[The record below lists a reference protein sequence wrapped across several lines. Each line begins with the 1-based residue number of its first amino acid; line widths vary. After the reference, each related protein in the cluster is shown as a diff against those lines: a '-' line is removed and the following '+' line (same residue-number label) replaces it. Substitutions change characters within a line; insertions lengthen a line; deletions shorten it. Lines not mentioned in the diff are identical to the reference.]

1 MTPPGAGSHGLPSTE
16 IVVPGARPAERSEQV
31 DATLRGT
38 LRLAV
43 EHTRATYGAIG
54 VLDATG
60 TRLERLLV
68 VGVDAADRD
77 RIGTLPSG
85 HGVLG
90 VLLERPETLRLADLS
105 THPRAVGFPPGH
117 PRMQAFLGVPVR
129 VGDTVFGHLHLTAE
143 PARGPFTAADQ
154 TAVEALAAAAG
165 LAIANA
171 ELVERAEHRRAWA
184 QAGSDIATA
193 LLSGADPDSVLRS
206 IGERVAEL
214 ASADVAGVL
223 VPAADDDEVL
233 TVVVAIGQDREEA
246 EAFEGVRLPLVD
258 SQLGAAHRSGVPRL
272 IADASTAAHGG
283 RRAPVLG
290 ELARHFGPTLVIP
303 LGGRPALGTVVAL
316 RLRDRELFAPDTLE
330 LAAAF
335 AAQASVA
342 LELARSQQRERRLQV
357 QSDRDRIARDLHD
370 HVVQR
375 IFATGLALDRV
386 SRSLADRL
394 PETAA
399 ALAARVDELDGTI
412 ARIRSAIFEL
422 HEADDASPDAVRTR
436 IVDVVRSITGGQ
448 GLRPDVRLRGE
459 DDLPP
464 RLLPDVVA
472 VVRELVT
479 NVVRH
484 AQAGR
489 LTVTVTVGTQVQV
502 VVTDDGIGL
511 PTVAVRSGLTNLADR
526 AERHGGRMTTSTGP
540 RGTQIRWSVPLS
552 PR

>member
-1 MTPPGAGSHGLPSTE
+1 MTPPAAGSLGLPSTE
-16 IVVPGARPAERSEQV
+16 FLVPGVRPAEHSEQV
-31 DATLRGT
+31 DATLRHT

-43 EHTRATYGAIG
+43 EHTRADYGAIG
-54 VLDATG
+54 VLDGTG

-68 VGVDAADRD
+68 VGVDATDRE
-77 RIGTLPSG
+77 RIGRLPQG

-90 VLLERPETLRLADLS
+90 LLLQRPEPVRLADLS
-105 THPRAVGFPPGH
+105 THPEAVGFPSGH
-117 PRMQAFLGVPVR
+117 PPMHAFLGVPIRVR
-129 VGDTVFGHLHLTAE
+129 DAVFGHVYLTGDL
-143 PARGPFTAADQ
+143 ARGPFSAADQ
-154 TAVEALAAAAG
+154 AAAEALAAAAG
-165 LAIANA
+165 LALANA
-171 ELVERAEHRRAWA
+171 ELVEQAEHRRAWA

-223 VPAADDDEVL
+223 VPAPDDDEVL
-233 TVVVAIGQDREEA
+233 TVVVAIGPDKEEV
-246 EAFEGVRLPLVD
+246 EGFEGVRLPLVD
-258 SQLGAAHRSGVPRL
+258 SQLGTAHRSGLPWL

-386 SRSLADRL
+386 SRSLADTQ

-399 ALAARVDELDGTI
+399 ALAERVDELDGTI
-412 ARIRSAIFEL
+412 ARIRSSIFEL

-448 GLRPDVRLRGE
+448 GLRPDVRLRGD

-484 AQAGR
+484 AQATR
-489 LTVTVTVGTQVQV
+489 VTVTVTVDRDVRV

-511 PTVAVRSGLTNLADR
+511 PAVAVRSGLTNLADR
-526 AERHGGRMTTSTGP
+526 AERHGGRMSTSTGP
-540 RGTQIRWSVPLS
+540 RGTQIRWSVPL
-552 PR
+552 PRR